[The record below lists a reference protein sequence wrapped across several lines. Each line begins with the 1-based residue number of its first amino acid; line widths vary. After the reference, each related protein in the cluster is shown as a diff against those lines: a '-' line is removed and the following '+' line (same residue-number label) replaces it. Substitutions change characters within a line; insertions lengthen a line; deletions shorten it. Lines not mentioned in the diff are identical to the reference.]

1 MQIEFE
7 STGEPVT
14 QEQLQAAEK
23 RLGLSLPEA
32 FRRHLLKFNGGRT
45 VRNVFAVP
53 GWGDCSVE
61 QFLGITSDTGD
72 DLLSVSESY
81 RGRIPPEMIPIA
93 YADGGNLV
101 CLCVSGTD
109 VAAVFLWDHEREGEE
124 GEPPTHDNLSR
135 VADGF
140 EEFLDGLRE
149 SDDHGFDDV
158 LEDVEED
165 WAEPDFLPEHEEK

>member
-14 QEQLQAAEK
+14 EKQLRAVEK
-23 RLGLSLPEA
+23 RLGLPLPAA
-32 FRRHLLKFNGGRT
+32 FRRILLKFNGGRT

-61 QFLGITSDTGD
+61 QFLGITSGTRG

-81 RGRIPPEMIPIA
+81 RGRIPAEMIPVA
-93 YADGGNLV
+93 YADNGNLV

-109 VAAVFLWDHEREGEE
+109 VAAVFLWDHEREAEE
-124 GEPPTHDNLSR
+124 GEPPTRDNLSR

-140 EEFLDGLRE
+140 EEFLNGLRE
-149 SDDHGFDDV
+149 SDDHDFDDA

-165 WAEPDFLPEHEEK
+165 WGDPDFLPEREEK